1 LRCGRLAAKRLL
13 TITGTDLPDR
23 DLPPQ
28 RCDGETMPRQK
39 PIEVITPPNV
49 LKAKI
54 GGALPALDQ
63 NAIARAEAALEKLSD
78 RFGEWIN
85 EEAARLVEAW
95 ANYEKA
101 PNTRPAKYELHRRS
115 HDLKGLA
122 PTYGYPLVGRICASL
137 CKLTGDEHG
146 DINAPVA
153 LLKAH
158 VDAVKA
164 AVNGK
169 VMGADHPVGLSL
181 ATELETQT
189 KALIAALPTPEPPP
203 KE

>member
-1 LRCGRLAAKRLL
+1 
-13 TITGTDLPDR
+13 
-23 DLPPQ
+23 
-28 RCDGETMPRQK
+28 MPRQK
-39 PIEVITPPNV
+39 PIEVITPPNM

-54 GGALPALDQ
+54 GGPLPALDQ
-63 NAIARAEAALEKLSD
+63 AAIARAEAALDKLSD
-78 RFGEWIN
+78 QFGEWIN
-85 EEAARLVEAW
+85 EETTRLSEAW

-101 PNTRPAKYELHRRS
+101 PNTRPAKYELHRRA

-146 DINAPVA
+146 DINAPIA

-164 AVNGK
+164 AVSGK
-169 VMGADHPVGLSL
+169 IVGADHPVGLTL
-181 ATELETQT
+181 ASELEAKT
-189 KALIAALPTPEPPP
+189 KQLIAALPTPEEPP
-203 KE
+203 KH

>member
-1 LRCGRLAAKRLL
+1 MA
-13 TITGTDLPDR
+13 
-23 DLPPQ
+23 
-28 RCDGETMPRQK
+28 RQK

-49 LKAKI
+49 LKTKI

-63 NAIARAEAALEKLSD
+63 KAIARAEAALEKLSSQ
-78 RFGEWIN
+78 FGDWIN
-85 EEAARLVEAW
+85 EELTKLLEAW
-95 ANYEKA
+95 GKYEAVQNPVTK
-101 PNTRPAKYELHRRS
+101 NELHRRA

-122 PTYGYPLVGRICASL
+122 PTYGYPLVGRICATL

-146 DINAPVA
+146 EITAPVS

-169 VMGADHPVGLSL
+169 IMGANHPVGLAL
-181 ATELETQT
+181 ASELEERT
-189 KALIAALPTPEPPP
+189 KQLIAQQTADAAP
-203 KE
+203 KA

>member
-1 LRCGRLAAKRLL
+1 MA
-13 TITGTDLPDR
+13 
-23 DLPPQ
+23 
-28 RCDGETMPRQK
+28 RQK

-78 RFGEWIN
+78 QFGDWIN
-85 EEAARLVEAW
+85 EETGKLLEAW
-95 ANYEKA
+95 AGYEKA
-101 PNTRPAKYELHRRS
+101 PNTRPAKNELHRRA

-122 PTYGYPLVGRICASL
+122 PTYGYPLVGRVCASL

-146 DINAPVA
+146 DINAPLP

-169 VMGADHPVGLSL
+169 IMGADHPVGLAL
-181 ATELETQT
+181 ATELEAQT
-189 KALIAALPTPEPPP
+189 KHLIAQQPAPEPPP
-203 KE
+203 KER

>member
-1 LRCGRLAAKRLL
+1 
-13 TITGTDLPDR
+13 
-23 DLPPQ
+23 
-28 RCDGETMPRQK
+28 MPRQK
-39 PIEVITPPNV
+39 PIEVITPPNM

-63 NAIARAEAALEKLSD
+63 DAIARAEAALDKLSD
-78 RFGEWIN
+78 QFGEWIN
-85 EEAARLVEAW
+85 EEAARLSDAW
-95 ANYEKA
+95 ASYEKA
-101 PNTRPAKYELHRRS
+101 PNTPPAKYELHRRS

-137 CKLTGDEHG
+137 CKLTGDEYG

-164 AVNGK
+164 AVSGK
-169 VMGADHPVGLSL
+169 VMGANDPVGLAL
-181 ATELETQT
+181 AGELEAKT
-189 KALIAALPTPEPPP
+189 KALIAQHAAPETPP
-203 KE
+203 KA

>member
-1 LRCGRLAAKRLL
+1 
-13 TITGTDLPDR
+13 
-23 DLPPQ
+23 
-28 RCDGETMPRQK
+28 MPKQK
-39 PIEVITPPNV
+39 PIEVITPPNA

-63 NAIARAEAALEKLSD
+63 KAIARAEAALDNMSAQ
-78 RFGEWIN
+78 FAEWIQ
-85 EEAARLVEAW
+85 EELARLIEAW
-95 ANYEKA
+95 AAYELA
-101 PNTRPAKYELHRRS
+101 PGTPASRNELHRRA

-146 DINAPVA
+146 EIHAPTS

-158 VDAVKA
+158 VDAAKA

-169 VMGADHPVGLSL
+169 IMGADHPVGLAL
-181 ATELETQT
+181 ATELEAQT
-189 KALIAALPTPEPPP
+189 KALIA
-203 KE
+203 KG